1 MIQLRGPL
9 TLPAPI
15 EIDPPGPAEPSR
27 LEIDL
32 EALDHNVAALRSLMV
47 GDLAYDP
54 ASLRQVRRDQRRG
67 RRPDG
72 QPRVCAVVK
81 KDAYGLGASTVAHRL
96 VAAGCDMLAVYNVD
110 EAAGL
115 VAAGIQ
121 APILLFA
128 PMRALTRTDALYR
141 HAVAGLL
148 ELTIHD
154 LRQLEQ
160 AQAMGT
166 MLGIKV
172 PVHLLLDTG
181 LSRGGLSPDQL
192 ATALHRLDDFNQVRL
207 AGLYSHLATAASDVD
222 FAYAQLD
229 RLEAAVAD
237 HADRLPEDCRI
248 HLAATHATLRDPRFH
263 LDMVRPGLGALGYG
277 QASLVGPVMADAPPL
292 RHAVRWVS
300 RLIHVQR
307 YPRLT
312 PIGYDRSVKLRR
324 ESVVGLVPTGYA
336 DGYPRAL
343 SGKGVVRAVTPSAG
357 PVDAKVLGIVNMDQ
371 ITIDLTDAVAAEAE
385 AGGRPLDAE
394 LHDWHDT
401 PIELIGRDPA
411 APNALPTL
419 AEQAKTTCYEMLCR
433 LGSHVP
439 RKYLNSR

>member
-15 EIDPPGPAEPSR
+15 ELDAPGPSEPSR

-32 EALDHNVAALRSLMV
+32 AALDHNVAALRSLMV
-47 GDLAYDP
+47 GDHAYDP
-54 ASLRQVRRDQRRG
+54 ATLRQVQRDQRRG
-67 RRPDG
+67 RRADG
-72 QPRVCAVVK
+72 KPRVCAVVK
-81 KDAYGLGASTVAHRL
+81 KNAYGLGASTIAHRL
-96 VAAGCDMLAVYNVD
+96 VAAGCDLLAVYGVE
-110 EAAGL
+110 EAERLIASG
-115 VAAGIQ
+115 VQ

-141 HAVAGLL
+141 HAVAGLQ

-160 AQAMGT
+160 AQAIGT

-181 LSRGGLSPDQL
+181 LSRGGLSAEQL
-192 ATALHRLDDFNQVRL
+192 ATAIDRLEDFGQVRL
-207 AGLYSHLATAASDVD
+207 AGLYSHLATAASDAD
-222 FAYAQLD
+222 FAYTQLD
-229 RLEAAVAD
+229 RLETAVAD
-237 HADRLPEDCRI
+237 HAHRLPDGCAI
-248 HLAATHATLRDPRFH
+248 HMAATHATLRDPRFH
-263 LDMVRPGLGALGYG
+263 LDMIRPGLGTLGYG
-277 QASLVGPVMADAPPL
+277 QSTLVGPVIADAPPL

-307 YPRLT
+307 YGRQT
-312 PIGYDRSVKLRR
+312 PIGYDRSIKLRR
-324 ESVVGLVPTGYA
+324 ESVIGLVPVGYA

-343 SGKGVVRAVTPSAG
+343 SGKGVVRAVTPTAG
-357 PVDAKVLGIVNMDQ
+357 PIDCRVLGIVNMDQ
-371 ITIDLTDAVAAEAE
+371 VTIDLTDAVAAEAE
-385 AGGRPLDAE
+385 AGGQALDGD

-401 PIELIGRDPA
+401 PIEMIGRDPA

-419 AEQAKTTCYEMLCR
+419 ASQAKTTCYEMLCR
-433 LGSHVP
+433 LGTHVP
-439 RKYLNSR
+439 RRYLNSR